1 MDLKKILTISGKP
14 GLFQLIAQSKERI
27 IVESL
32 IDKSRIP
39 VYPTNKVSSLEDIS
53 IFTNSEEVPL
63 KDVLRK
69 IFTIENGGKAI
80 DPKSDNAALKK
91 YMSSILPD
99 YDQTKVYVSDMKK
112 LFSWYNSLIENN
124 LLSFP
129 EEEKEEAKTKKEETT
144 PEKG

>member
-1 MDLKKILTISGKP
+1 MDLKKVLTISGKP

-80 DPKSDNAALKK
+80 DPKSDNATLKK

-99 YDQTKVYVSDMKK
+99 YDQSKVYVSDMKK
-112 LFSWYNSLIENN
+112 LFSWYNTLLDHGLLI
-124 LLSFP
+124 F
-129 EEEKEEAKTKKEETT
+129 EKEEEIKEETPT
-144 PEKG
+144 VEE

>member
-14 GLFQLIAQSKERI
+14 GLFQLIAQSKDRI

-39 VYPTNKVSSLEDIS
+39 VFPTNKVSSLEDIS
-53 IFTNSEEVPL
+53 IFTTSEEVPL

-69 IFTIENGGKAI
+69 IFTIENRGKAI
-80 DPKSDNAALKK
+80 DPKSDNTTLKK
-91 YMSSILPD
+91 YMEKILPD
-99 YDQTKVYVSDMKK
+99 YDQSKVYVSDMKK
-112 LFSWYNSLIENN
+112 LFSWYNSLLENN

-129 EEEKEEAKTKKEETT
+129 EVEKEEARTKKEETN
-144 PEKG
+144 PEKE